1 MKVIKPACVA
11 CSTVSEI
18 LNLDVQEIFRLS
30 FSGSCSQIRR
40 ENETREHN
48 QDSGSG
54 YRSVI

>member
-40 ENETREHN
+40 QNETREHI
-48 QDSGSG
+48 QDLDTGQLSDG
-54 YRSVI
+54 